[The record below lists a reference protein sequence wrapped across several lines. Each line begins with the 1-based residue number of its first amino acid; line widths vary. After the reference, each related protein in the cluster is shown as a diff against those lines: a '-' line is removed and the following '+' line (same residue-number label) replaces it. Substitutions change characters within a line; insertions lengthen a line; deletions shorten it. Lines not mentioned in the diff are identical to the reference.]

1 MVMLIA
7 FLGYMDF
14 LSIPLFLRFM
24 EAVSKSFKLELEIKV
39 VPNICD
45 SPVHQVLCSL
55 TKLTEFN
62 QKTEDLLL
70 EVCLSHFL
78 TCN

>member
-1 MVMLIA
+1 MPGIILPVNAFTGNYKANCVQLMVMLIA

-24 EAVSKSFKLELEIKV
+24 EAVSESFKLELEIKV

-45 SPVHQVLCSL
+45 SPVL
-55 TKLTEFN
+55 
-62 QKTEDLLL
+62 
-70 EVCLSHFL
+70 
-78 TCN
+78 

>member
-14 LSIPLFLRFM
+14 VHTFLRFM
-24 EAVSKSFKLELEIKV
+24 EAVSESFKLELEIKV

-45 SPVHQVLCSL
+45 SQFFRCSVL
-55 TKLTEFN
+55 
-62 QKTEDLLL
+62 
-70 EVCLSHFL
+70 
-78 TCN
+78 